1 MTRAPLLLL
10 GLSTSCAAA
19 YLASVAAPRASLN
32 RLPEA
37 RPSVSIFGR
46 DATCIAV
53 GAAIPS
59 PPPLRSA
66 QPPAAT
72 TSPTAP
78 ELYERAVL
86 LQQMRRRDES
96 LRTFER
102 LAELTPGDG
111 RVWMRMMTL
120 HKLERR
126 WGRAEATLRRG
137 IEALPQ
143 NALLRQAL
151 GDLCRERQRWDEAR
165 AHFAQAARLD
175 PQLRS
180 VYDSWGRMEASL
192 GRHTL
197 AAELLQRGLELE
209 PTARTYHALGVL
221 QDSKLGQ
228 RDRARETLR
237 RGLRLPDEHRN
248 PQLLHALGKLEA
260 AAGNAPAAR
269 AHYLAAIDAAPSF
282 TMAHLALGKLEEG
295 LGRYETAAR
304 VYAQGATTLQPD
316 GGMGPV
322 QLWQSWARMEQRRG
336 RPLSARR
343 LYERACRHHPK
354 DARLLSEWAR
364 LAAELGDPA
373 QARAI
378 FSRVL
383 ALRPAPPAYAW
394 RAAAA
399 LQVREGNISEAR
411 ELFVRGVSHQL
422 RRLRPGDNAAAEAV
436 VPLVHAWAVCE
447 WKHGA
452 AADARALFRRA
463 ELLAPSPCA
472 WVFLWRARFEA
483 SCGEAGSH
491 HLARHYYARAVN
503 AAPFDPMI
511 WRLWAELEAAHGD
524 APRAALY
531 SKRSQEVETLS
542 ALRERSD
549 ASPSPSLRPPSPAA
563 PRATLS

>member
-19 YLASVAAPRASLN
+19 YLAAVAAPRASLN

-46 DATCIAV
+46 DATCLAV

-192 GRHTL
+192 GRHTF

-221 QDSKLGQ
+221 QACAPPPTTTTKIRPSPP
-228 RDRARETLR
+228 AP
-237 RGLRLPDEHRN
+237 LP
-248 PQLLHALGKLEA
+248 P
-260 AAGNAPAAR
+260 APALVLRWPRSLLR
-269 AHYLAAIDAAPSF
+269 AS
-282 TMAHLALGKLEEG
+282 
-295 LGRYETAAR
+295 
-304 VYAQGATTLQPD
+304 
-316 GGMGPV
+316 
-322 QLWQSWARMEQRRG
+322 
-336 RPLSARR
+336 
-343 LYERACRHHPK
+343 
-354 DARLLSEWAR
+354 RLL
-364 LAAELGDPA
+364 
-373 QARAI
+373 
-378 FSRVL
+378 
-383 ALRPAPPAYAW
+383 
-394 RAAAA
+394 
-399 LQVREGNISEAR
+399 
-411 ELFVRGVSHQL
+411 
-422 RRLRPGDNAAAEAV
+422 
-436 VPLVHAWAVCE
+436 
-447 WKHGA
+447 
-452 AADARALFRRA
+452 
-463 ELLAPSPCA
+463 
-472 WVFLWRARFEA
+472 
-483 SCGEAGSH
+483 
-491 HLARHYYARAVN
+491 
-503 AAPFDPMI
+503 
-511 WRLWAELEAAHGD
+511 
-524 APRAALY
+524 
-531 SKRSQEVETLS
+531 
-542 ALRERSD
+542 
-549 ASPSPSLRPPSPAA
+549 
-563 PRATLS
+563 